1 MKSVTAVAVRTTIV
15 TLVLTGLIYPFVMT
29 GLAQI
34 LFPWRANGSL
44 VTDEKGQVIG
54 SELIAQGFAN
64 PAYFQPRP
72 SAAGDKGY
80 DGASSSGSNLGPTSK
95 KLQDRIKGDL
105 KRLKE
110 ENPDA
115 TAPVPAELVTT
126 SGSGLDPDLSPA
138 AMLWQVPRVA
148 KARGVTPERVKAVV
162 DANVE
167 GRTFGILGEPR
178 VNVLMVNLALDRQ
191 FGKATPLPPAPERKE
206 TKDAA
211 TEGSTPAQPTIQTA
225 PDKEK

>member
-1 MKSVTAVAVRTTIV
+1 MKSVTAVAARTTIV

-29 GLAQI
+29 GLAQV

-72 SAAGDKGY
+72 SVAGEKGY
-80 DGASSSGSNLGPTSK
+80 DAASSSGSNLGPTSK
-95 KLQDRIKGDL
+95 KLQDRIKEDL
-105 KRLKE
+105 KRLKG

-115 TAPVPAELVTT
+115 TGPVPADLVTT
-126 SGSGLDPDLSPA
+126 SGSGLDPHLSPE

-148 KARGVTPERVKAVV
+148 KARGITGERVKAVV

-178 VNVLMVNLALDRQ
+178 VNVLLVNLALDRQ
-191 FGKATPLPPAPERKE
+191 LGRPAPENYE
-206 TKDAA
+206 TRDA
-211 TEGSTPAQPTIQTA
+211 
-225 PDKEK
+225 K

>member
-1 MKSVTAVAVRTTIV
+1 MKTMVIAIRTTIV

-29 GLAQI
+29 GVAQV

-44 VTDEKGQVIG
+44 LTDDKGQVIG

-72 SAAGDKGY
+72 SAAGEKGY
-80 DGASSSGSNLGPTSK
+80 DATSSSGSNLGPTSK
-95 KLQDRIKGDL
+95 KLQDRINADL

-115 TAPVPAELVTT
+115 SGPAPGDLVTA
-126 SGSGLDPDLSPA
+126 SGSGLDPHVSPQGA
-138 AMLWQVPRVA
+138 LWQVPRVA
-148 KARGVTPERVKAVV
+148 KARGVSVDRVKAVV

-178 VNVLMVNLALDRQ
+178 VNVLLVNLALDRQ
-191 FGKATPLPPAPERKE
+191 FGEPRRPNAP
-206 TKDAA
+206 
-211 TEGSTPAQPTIQTA
+211 
-225 PDKEK
+225 